1 MRKSAPYCAGTK
13 PSLSKRSPV
22 TYWGEFRNG
31 WRRAAEGLIGAH
43 RAPQRGDGVPVLRAL
58 PQHDGGQNIAYGL
71 RVRRLPRAA
80 QAERVEEMLAMM
92 QIGELRHRRIDQLSG
107 GQKQRVALA
116 RALAIRPRALLL
128 DEPLTALDAKLRD
141 GLRIA

>member
-1 MRKSAPYCAGTK
+1 
-13 PSLSKRSPV
+13 
-22 TYWGEFRNG
+22 
-31 WRRAAEGLIGAH
+31 
-43 RAPQRGDGVPVLRAL
+43 
-58 PQHDGGQNIAYGL
+58 
-71 RVRRLPRAA
+71 
-80 QAERVEEMLAMM
+80 MM

-128 DEPLTALDAKLRD
+128 DEPLTALDAKLHD

>member
-1 MRKSAPYCAGTK
+1 MVFQPY
-13 PSLSKRSPV
+13 
-22 TYWGEFRNG
+22 
-31 WRRAAEGLIGAH
+31 
-43 RAPQRGDGVPVLRAL
+43 AL
-58 PQHDGGQNIAYGL
+58 FPNMTVGQNIAYGL

-80 QAERVEEMLAMM
+80 QAGRVEEMLAMM

-141 GLRIA
+141 GSGSLNGREETR